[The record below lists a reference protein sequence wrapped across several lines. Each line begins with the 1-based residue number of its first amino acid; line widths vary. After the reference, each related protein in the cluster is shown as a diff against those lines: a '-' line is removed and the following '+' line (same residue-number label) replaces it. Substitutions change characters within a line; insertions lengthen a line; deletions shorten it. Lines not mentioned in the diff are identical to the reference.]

1 MNTLAII
8 PIFIGGM
15 RGWQFIIVV
24 LLIILLFGAKRI
36 PTLMKSLGRSVHSFK
51 EGMDEAKREMNR
63 PVGQDN
69 DQKEE
74 TKAKDV
80 DR

>member
-8 PIFIGGM
+8 PVFIGGM

-36 PTLMKSLGRSVHSFK
+36 PSLMKSLGRSVYSFK
-51 EGMDEAKREMNR
+51 EGMEEAKREMNR
-63 PVGQDN
+63 PVGN
-69 DQKEE
+69 DDKKEE